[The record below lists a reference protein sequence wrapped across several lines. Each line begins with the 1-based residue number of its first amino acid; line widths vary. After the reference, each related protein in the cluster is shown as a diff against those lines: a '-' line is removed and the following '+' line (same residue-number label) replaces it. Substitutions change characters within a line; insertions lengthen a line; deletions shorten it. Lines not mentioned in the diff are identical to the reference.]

1 MRVITGLAKGCK
13 LSSPDGLDVR
23 PTLDRVKESLFSM
36 LYSYITDSEV
46 LDLFAGSG
54 SLGIEAL
61 SRGAASCS
69 FVEKNKKAYDCVVNN
84 LRHTKLIEKAHLN
97 LCGFEDFL
105 LSNTKKFDL
114 VFLDPPYSLGFEE
127 KVFPKLISHLSDDA
141 VVVLES
147 EEPLKCFEDYE
158 VIKNVKYG
166 RVYITLYKP
175 QLGGDTL

>member
-1 MRVITGLAKGCK
+1 M
-13 LSSPDGLDVR
+13 
-23 PTLDRVKESLFSM
+23 
-36 LYSYITDSEV
+36 
-46 LDLFAGSG
+46 
-54 SLGIEAL
+54 
-61 SRGAASCS
+61 
-69 FVEKNKKAYDCVVNN
+69 
-84 LRHTKLIEKAHLN
+84 
-97 LCGFEDFL
+97 CGFEDFL

-114 VFLDPPYSLGFEE
+114 VFLDPPYSLRFEE